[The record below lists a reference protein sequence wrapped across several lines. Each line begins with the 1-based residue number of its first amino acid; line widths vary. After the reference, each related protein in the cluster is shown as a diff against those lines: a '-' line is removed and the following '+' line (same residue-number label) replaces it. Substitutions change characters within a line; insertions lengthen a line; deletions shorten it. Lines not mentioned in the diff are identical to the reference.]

1 MKSIHF
7 DEIGKQKAWIYV
19 LMILLLFLLIV
30 VFKPFPNENPLNY
43 KILFSTCLFVLI
55 VFHSKNFWYKNSV
68 QWNKIGMAIRIK
80 SFLGKSVR
88 FDEIS
93 AVDRGENDITITKA
107 NGKKVVIDLSDI
119 EESDSQRLF
128 EIIKENT
135 ASNDQ

>member
-1 MKSIHF
+1 
-7 DEIGKQKAWIYV
+7 
-19 LMILLLFLLIV
+19 
-30 VFKPFPNENPLNY
+30 
-43 KILFSTCLFVLI
+43 
-55 VFHSKNFWYKNSV
+55 
-68 QWNKIGMAIRIK
+68 MAIRIK

-93 AVDRGENDITITKA
+93 AIDRGENDITITKA